1 MEKRTTKVHI
11 PFFRSIHFKIPLVFI
26 LLLLISLQ
34 LVGAYFIR
42 QLESEMLVSFDDRIA
57 TQTHFLED
65 NVRGI
70 LQNDSLE
77 QSEKNDQLNEV
88 LKQFNNSEIIETQVI
103 DDNAFLL
110 ATSNPTNRGL
120 IGQRS
125 TDKDV
130 EQTIFTALQTES
142 EGYNSE
148 KSLRMK
154 KYVFPVF
161 SGDNSG
167 SVIGVINLRVTLE
180 SVYAQVQRIVIIYIT
195 SSIVSLIFAIFLAFF
210 ISRGITQPLQAM
222 KDQAD
227 QISEGDYSGQVKIY
241 SEDEIG
247 QLGNAINYLSVRVRD
262 AQELTEAERQ
272 RLDSILKHMTDGVI
286 ATDRRG
292 KVMIIND
299 AALIF
304 INAVRED
311 IIGESIIDVLK
322 LNGRYSFRGL
332 FDEQESIV
340 MDFSTEEQE
349 SLIKGE
355 YSVIQ
360 RDSGFISGLVWVL
373 TDITEHEKIE
383 RDRRQFVS
391 NVSHELRTPLTSVKS
406 YSEALSDGAIE
417 DKEIAAEFLTVI
429 QTETDRMIRM
439 INDLLRL
446 SRMDSGREDV
456 LPELTLFRQF
466 VDYTLDRFDM
476 MMTKDD
482 DMHIEIKRELTDEA
496 ILVEIDQDKMM
507 QVFDNII
514 NNAIKYSPD
523 GGTIT
528 VRLMTSN
535 DEVILSIQDEG
546 LGVPKQALPHL
557 FERFYRVDKARSRAQ
572 GGTGLGLAIAKEV
585 VELHGGRIWAN
596 SIENIGTT
604 FFIALPI
611 ETLGGEDEWVDE
623 I

>member
-1 MEKRTTKVHI
+1 M
-11 PFFRSIHFKIPLVFI
+11 
-26 LLLLISLQ
+26 
-34 LVGAYFIR
+34 
-42 QLESEMLVSFDDRIA
+42 
-57 TQTHFLED
+57 ED